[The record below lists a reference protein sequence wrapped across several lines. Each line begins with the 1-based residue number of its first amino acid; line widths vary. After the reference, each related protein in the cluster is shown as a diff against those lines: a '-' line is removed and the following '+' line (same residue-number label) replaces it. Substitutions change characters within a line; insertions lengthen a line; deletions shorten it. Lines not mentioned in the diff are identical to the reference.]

1 MIETMETRLNRIYE
15 SFGYRKFKMSKFESY
30 DLYAQNRD
38 FLKSGKIITFTD
50 LNGTLLALKPDITL
64 SIIKNN
70 SGDEEKVYYNENVY
84 RAQGDTYKEIMQA
97 GVECVGRIDTLAVAE
112 VLLLALKSLE
122 AVSKSF
128 RLNLSDAAF
137 VGLLLNT
144 MQPDLDTRKEILS
157 CIASKNTAGIRLLA
171 AQKRI
176 TEGNANALSELIEL
190 HLPLREGIEK
200 IRSISPNKEGDR
212 VLEELGRLCEVL
224 EAGGM
229 KEQVYLDF
237 SLVNSMDY
245 YDDVIFQ
252 GFIEGIP
259 FSVLSGG
266 RYDRLPEK
274 MGKEL
279 GAVGFAVYL
288 DRIAAYLT
296 EDRKYDG
303 DCLLIY
309 GENDSFKEVMELAN
323 QMRQRE
329 KSVRCIRKDQLAEMK
344 RVPRFRETIQFTGK
358 GGEAHD

>member
-1 MIETMETRLNRIYE
+1 MIETIETRLNQIYE
-15 SFGYRKFKMSKFESY
+15 SFGYRRFKMSKFESY

-112 VLLLALKSLE
+112 ILLLALKSLE
-122 AVSKSF
+122 AVSKNF

-137 VGLLLNT
+137 VSLILNT
-144 MQPDLDTRKEILS
+144 MQPDSDTRKEILS

-171 AQKRI
+171 AQGKI
-176 TEGNANALSELIEL
+176 TEGNAGVLSGLIEL
-190 HLPLREGIEK
+190 HLPLKEGIEK
-200 IRSISPNKEGDR
+200 IRILSPNKEADR
-212 VLEELGRLCEVL
+212 VLGELDCLSRVL

-252 GFIEGIP
+252 GFIQGIP

-274 MGKEL
+274 MGKNL

-296 EDRKYDG
+296 EDKKYDG
-303 DCLLIY
+303 DCLLVY
-309 GENDSFKEVMELAN
+309 GENDRFQEVMERAN
-323 QMRQRE
+323 QMRQTG
-329 KSVRCIRKDQLAEMK
+329 KSVRCIRKDQLEGMK
-344 RVPRFRETIQFTGK
+344 RIPRFRETVEFAGK
-358 GGEAHD
+358 GREVHD

>member
-1 MIETMETRLNRIYE
+1 MIETIETRLNRIYE
-15 SFGYRKFKMSKFESY
+15 SFGYRKFKMSKFEPY

-70 SGDEEKVYYNENVY
+70 CGDEEKVYYNETVY

-97 GVECVGRIDTLAVAE
+97 GVECIGKIDGFAVAE
-112 VLLLALKSLE
+112 VLLLAMKSLK
-122 AVSKSF
+122 AVSENI

-137 VGLLLNT
+137 TGLLLDT
-144 MQPDLDTRKEILS
+144 MQPDPETRKKLLS
-157 CIASKNTAGIRLLA
+157 CIASKNTAGIQTLA
-171 AQKRI
+171 DQGRI
-176 TEGNANALSELIEL
+176 TEGNAIALSRLTRL
-190 HLPLREGIEK
+190 HLPLKEGIEE
-200 IRSISPNKEGDR
+200 IRTLSPNKEGDR
-212 VLEELGRLCEVL
+212 VLEELRLLSRIL

-229 KEQVYLDF
+229 GEQIFLDF

-274 MGKEL
+274 MGKNL

-288 DRIAAYLT
+288 DRIDAYLT

-303 DCLLIY
+303 DCLLVY
-309 GENDSFKEVMELAN
+309 GEEDDFQKIMELAE
-323 QMRQRE
+323 QMRRKG
-329 KSVRCIRKDQLAEMK
+329 KSVRCVRRDHLDVRKRAL
-344 RVPRFRETIQFTGK
+344 RFRETAECPGK
-358 GGEAHD
+358 GEEVHD